1 MKSLEPTGPWNSASK
16 CMPFFVSILGINRRA
31 GMIDRKVGVRTKKN
45 SCIRFIMSLVISGPL
60 LPRIFWEGNY
70 LEK

>member
-1 MKSLEPTGPWNSASK
+1 
-16 CMPFFVSILGINRRA
+16 
-31 GMIDRKVGVRTKKN
+31 MIDRKVGVRTKKN